1 MMPADSPHHGRTDN
15 GTGHQIPVPRK
26 FPQGLRPVVDHIN
39 SLGMRMGIYTGFS
52 SATCGHG
59 EGSPGFELTDGKWYA
74 EQGIG

>member
-1 MMPADSPHHGRTDN
+1 
-15 GTGHQIPVPRK
+15 
-26 FPQGLRPVVDHIN
+26 
-39 SLGMRMGIYTGFS
+39 MGIYTGFS